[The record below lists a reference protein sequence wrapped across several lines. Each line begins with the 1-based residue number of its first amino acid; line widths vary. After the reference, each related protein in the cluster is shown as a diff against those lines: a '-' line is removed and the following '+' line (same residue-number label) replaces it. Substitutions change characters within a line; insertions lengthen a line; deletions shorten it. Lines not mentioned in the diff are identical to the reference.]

1 MGCRAARFLK
11 RPGSRSHRLTR
22 ILVSCFSYL
31 CHPTLQLTLGSVS
44 STAYVRLCN
53 CLHASLNFIQ
63 YLLTNETG
71 FLRNCI
77 NYVSQL
83 RRSFFICFHFCSSYM
98 IYFIYIFQIHL
109 FHGNIWT
116 HNWPAPN
123 ISGFIAQL
131 VTASHRYRVMVS
143 RVHIPLKSW
152 IVFRFTYA
160 VT

>member
-1 MGCRAARFLK
+1 MLCLSGFELY
-11 RPGSRSHRLTR
+11 SRW
-22 ILVSCFSYL
+22 V
-31 CHPTLQLTLGSVS
+31 PLGSVS

-71 FLRNCI
+71 VLRNCI

-131 VTASHRYRVMVS
+131 VTAFSHEVRAPVS
-143 RVHIPLKSW
+143 GDVVTGSYPVEVLNCFQVYLPSYINCVHSC
-152 IVFRFTYA
+152 
-160 VT
+160 